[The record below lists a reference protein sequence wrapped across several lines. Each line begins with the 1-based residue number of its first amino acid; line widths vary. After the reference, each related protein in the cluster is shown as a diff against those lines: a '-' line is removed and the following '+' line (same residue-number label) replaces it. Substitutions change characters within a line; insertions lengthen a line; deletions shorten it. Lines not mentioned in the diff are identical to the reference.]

1 MGKLE
6 GMGKWELPEVI
17 VPSGSLARGRLALN
31 AVSSLPFRPH
41 SYLHAIVLAT
51 ATPVSDMGRHR
62 SLGEPHYNKVE
73 SDGITTCILY
83 PYMVL
88 FALRSTCNIFVLI
101 IKISP
106 MYYLI

>member
-17 VPSGSLARGRLALN
+17 VPSGSLARSRLALN

-73 SDGITTCILY
+73 SDGITTCIL
-83 PYMVL
+83 
-88 FALRSTCNIFVLI
+88 
-101 IKISP
+101 
-106 MYYLI
+106 